1 MESTTNKVFDSANL
15 SLLSTEKLQ
24 ELDTVLKSI
33 LALPIAQDTYAQII
47 YGKRTWESKPSLE
60 AREQYEEFRKAFVT
74 QALKLD
80 AQVRRRCTPRD
91 QTSRVD
97 FSIADRKVPKH
108 AAG

>member
-1 MESTTNKVFDSANL
+1 MESTTNKILDSANL

-24 ELDTVLKSI
+24 ELDRVLRAI

-47 YGKRTWESKPSLE
+47 YGKRTWESNPSPE
-60 AREQYEEFRKAFVT
+60 AREQYDEFRKAFVT

-80 AQVRRRCTPRD
+80 TQVRRRCTPTD
-91 QTSRVD
+91 QTSHVD
-97 FSIADRKVPKH
+97 FSIADRKLPKH